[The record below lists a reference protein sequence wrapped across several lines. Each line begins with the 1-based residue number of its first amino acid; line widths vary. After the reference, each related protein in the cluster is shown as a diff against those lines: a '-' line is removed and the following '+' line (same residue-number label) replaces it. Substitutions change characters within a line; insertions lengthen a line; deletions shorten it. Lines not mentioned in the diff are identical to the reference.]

1 MTEKYR
7 LVEEFKKCSKP
18 YWHIEEYRWGLLGKR
33 WYYVDNSRADA
44 KWYVEEKFYN
54 LVKES
59 KKMSYK
65 IILITS
71 D

>member
-7 LVEEFKKCSKP
+7 LVEEFKKWRKH

-33 WYYVDNSRADA
+33 WYYVDNSLADA
-44 KWYVEEKFYN
+44 KWFVEEKFN
-54 LVKES
+54 SLVKES
-59 KKMSYK
+59 KKISYK
-65 IILITS
+65 IILKTS